1 MTNLRLLIN
10 IKQPHLTPNKEINF
24 LQHVNMTFSLKL
36 CCLHEYFWNNMH
48 NKGNRKRSNSS
59 LMHFVSL
66 NLFRETTRGLKI
78 PFKLHLEK
86 REQSD
91 KVSLL
96 FFLQC
101 ELKPETRVPKSDLS
115 FETGASLAIY
125 LCGHEK
131 KKKKTQ
137 SSFVVGQRLIC
148 CSEAP

>member
-48 NKGNRKRSNSS
+48 NKGNRKRSNSA

-66 NLFRETTRGLKI
+66 ILFRETTRGLKI

-96 FFLQC
+96 FFFAMRA
-101 ELKPETRVPKSDLS
+101 ETRDKSPKVRSELRDWSLISNLS
-115 FETGASLAIY
+115 LW
-125 LCGHEK
+125 
-131 KKKKTQ
+131 
-137 SSFVVGQRLIC
+137 
-148 CSEAP
+148 P